1 MGLHNTPRC
10 GPDSVMEAGP
20 PQALNRSAVFAL
32 MAAVFAVTIGYG
44 IVLPILPFLVERAV
58 GTSEPS
64 LASEHTGLLA
74 ATYTLSLFLFAPL
87 WGRLS
92 DRGGRWRFLILGLSG
107 YAVMYALLAFVSD
120 LTLLYVGRF
129 LSGVF
134 ASAVTPVAYALV
146 GERTLVKER
155 RARRF
160 ALLTIAES
168 AGFFVGP
175 MVGGLALSAGG
186 VMLQGSDVAV
196 SVVPFLATSSLA
208 VVAGILVAALA
219 RSESGAPAQDLA
231 LSQIAPDWA
240 AISRLLWVGFITAAA
255 VGAFEVGL
263 SLRGR
268 QILDLS
274 AFEMGILF
282 AECSIV
288 MFAAQALVFS
298 PLVKSAATLRFLAPS
313 LIVLAIG
320 LLGVPVSDSYLA
332 TMLAVALI
340 AASAGILAPIAT
352 YWTSLSAGGQQGSAL
367 GRQSAATNLGQTI
380 GSGIAG
386 LLFGITIL
394 PNASFILPAILVA
407 TGLVAAFSL
416 RQLLEKL
423 MTNAGSREE

>member
-1 MGLHNTPRC
+1 MT
-10 GPDSVMEAGP
+10 EAGP
-20 PQALNRSAVFAL
+20 PQALSSGAVFAL
-32 MAAVFAVTIGYG
+32 MAGVFAVTIGYG

-58 GTSEPS
+58 AAPQSATVSG
-64 LASEHTGLLA
+64 HTGLLA

-129 LSGVF
+129 LSGAF

-186 VMLQGSDVAV
+186 VVLQRSDLAV
-196 SVVPFLATSSLA
+196 SIMPFLATSGLA
-208 VVAGILVAALA
+208 IVAAILIVA
-219 RSESGAPAQDLA
+219 FGRSETGARVQNVAP
-231 LSQIAPDWA
+231 SQIAPDWA
-240 AISRLLWVGFITAAA
+240 AISRLLWVGFVAAAA

-263 SLRGR
+263 SLRGT
-268 QILDLS
+268 QILDWS
-274 AFEMGILF
+274 AYEMGILF

-298 PLVKSAATLRFLAPS
+298 PLVKLAVMPRFVTPS

-320 LLGVPVSDSYLA
+320 LLGVPVADSYLA

-352 YWTSLSAGGQQGSAL
+352 YWTSLSAGGQQGAAL
-367 GRQSAATNLGQTI
+367 GRQTAATNLGQTV

-386 LLFGITIL
+386 LLFGITVL
-394 PNASFILPAILVA
+394 PNASFILPAVLVA
-407 TGLVAAFSL
+407 TGLVAAL
-416 RQLLEKL
+416 RLPRLL
-423 MTNAGSREE
+423 NAVVSADTANARKEPL